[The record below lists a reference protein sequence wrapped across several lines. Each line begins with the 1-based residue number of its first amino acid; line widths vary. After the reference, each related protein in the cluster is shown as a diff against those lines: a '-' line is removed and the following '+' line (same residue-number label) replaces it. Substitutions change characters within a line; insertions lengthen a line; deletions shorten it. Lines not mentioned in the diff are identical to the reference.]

1 MILENSPWK
10 YSDYDLMF
18 FVDDEMEKQNDELV
32 KLFKENKEEFDKKFR
47 GIVIGVWQKK
57 GAFGRIKREDMDFR
71 IRGHRDFFL
80 LKNDLKD

>member
-10 YSDYDLMF
+10 YTEYDMMY
-18 FVDDEMEKQNDELV
+18 FVDNEVEKRNDELV
-32 KLFKENKEEFDKKFR
+32 KLFKENKEEFDKKLR

-57 GAFGRIKREDMDFR
+57 GAYGRKPREYMDAV